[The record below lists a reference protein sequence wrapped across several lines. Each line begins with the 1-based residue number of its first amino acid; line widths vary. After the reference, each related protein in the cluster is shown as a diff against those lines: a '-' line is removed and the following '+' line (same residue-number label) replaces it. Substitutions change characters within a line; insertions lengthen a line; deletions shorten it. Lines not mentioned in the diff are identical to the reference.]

1 MAPVRRKDKVPVLVH
16 SISHEDILHG
26 ARGSLVRLHEAHF
39 IHRVGA
45 ALLPVVDW
53 TDLVAVAVVVG
64 DVVVVGFPGVGHKV
78 AGCHD
83 GRGRGLGHGGQREE
97 HHQQEQGEHQQH
109 QPAVPET

>member
-1 MAPVRRKDKVPVLVH
+1 MTPVRRKDKVPVLVH

-53 TDLVAVAVVVG
+53 TDLVSVAVVVG
-64 DVVVVGFPGVGHKV
+64 DVVVAGFPGVGHKV

-83 GRGRGLGHGGQREE
+83 GRGGGLGHGGQREE
-97 HHQQEQGEHQQH
+97 HHQQERGKHQQH